1 MGKSEGRGRKRK
13 ERREEE
19 GGYMCKV
26 IEHIFLIIL
35 PIPTSTLIRVKSPVR
50 SHTPYTLHTDH
61 SHFALF
67 AQRNK
72 KRERRRGEERREKK
86 KRVERRWGGDA
97 WESVS
102 GGEGGEEILG

>member
-1 MGKSEGRGRKRK
+1 MGKSEERGRKRE

-26 IEHIFLIIL
+26 IKHKYFKPIS
-35 PIPTSTLIRVKSPVR
+35 IPTSTLIRVKSPVR
-50 SHTPYTLHTDH
+50 SHTPYTLHTDR
-61 SHFALF
+61 SHYALF
-67 AQRNK
+67 TQRNK

-102 GGEGGEEILG
+102 GGVGGEEILD